1 MSSLGHSFN
10 RLWSASLITNLAD
23 GVVITAA
30 PLLAVSLTTNPVL
43 ISALGAFVMLPWLL
57 LAIPIGVFVD
67 KFDRRYLIA
76 GSNSTRFL
84 VAAAIALSIST
95 HTITIYWLF
104 LATFIIGICEVIAD
118 TSAQALI
125 PQILDKSK
133 YERGNSRLQISETI
147 VQGFIGTPISGFLYA
162 IAIYLPFIANSLGYL
177 VAAFLTLS
185 IPHVVRV
192 GLNVESKETFVDQ
205 MKFGVR
211 YLYEQKNL
219 LRLVLMTASISFFFA
234 LATSTQILFVLKEL
248 HLSKPLF
255 GIVLAIQGI
264 GAVSGGFITPKL
276 SRRFGRERVLS
287 SAIVLNSFLIFLQTF
302 SPNIYFFTA
311 LGTLSAFTIS
321 NWNILLMATYQ
332 DNIPTQLYGRIHG
345 TRRTL
350 VWGVAPIGSILGG
363 VLAHNGLRV
372 PLFVGGLCATVI
384 AISSI
389 NFLLR
394 FAKIKVS

>member
-1 MSSLGHSFN
+1 MCSSDL
-10 RLWSASLITNLAD
+10 
-23 GVVITAA
+23 
-30 PLLAVSLTTNPVL
+30 
-43 ISALGAFVMLPWLL
+43 
-57 LAIPIGVFVD
+57 
-67 KFDRRYLIA
+67 
-76 GSNSTRFL
+76 
-84 VAAAIALSIST
+84 
-95 HTITIYWLF
+95 
-104 LATFIIGICEVIAD
+104 
-118 TSAQALI
+118 
-125 PQILDKSK
+125 
-133 YERGNSRLQISETI
+133 
-147 VQGFIGTPISGFLYA
+147 
-162 IAIYLPFIANSLGYL
+162 
-177 VAAFLTLS
+177 
-185 IPHVVRV
+185 
-192 GLNVESKETFVDQ
+192 
-205 MKFGVR
+205 
-211 YLYEQKNL
+211 
-219 LRLVLMTASISFFFA
+219 
-234 LATSTQILFVLKEL
+234 
-248 HLSKPLF
+248 
-255 GIVLAIQGI
+255 
-264 GAVSGGFITPKL
+264 GFITPKL

>member
-1 MSSLGHSFN
+1 MSSLGYSFR

-30 PLLAVSLTTNPVL
+30 PLLAVSLTTDPVL

-57 LAIPIGVFVD
+57 LAIPIGVIVD
-67 KFDRRYLIA
+67 RFDRRYLIA
-76 GSNSTRFL
+76 GANSTRFL
-84 VAAAIALSIST
+84 VAAAISLSIST

-104 LATFIIGICEVIAD
+104 LATFIIGICEVTAD

-125 PQILDKSK
+125 PQILDKSQ

-147 VQGFIGTPISGFLYA
+147 VQGFVGTPISGFLYA
-162 IAIYLPFIANSLGYL
+162 VAIYLPFVANSLGYL

-185 IPHVVRV
+185 IPHVARV
-192 GLNVESKETFVDQ
+192 SLQVENKETFVDQ
-205 MKFGVR
+205 MKFGVKF
-211 YLYEQKNL
+211 LYNEKNL

-234 LATSTQILFVLKEL
+234 LATSTQVLFILKEL
-248 HLSKPLF
+248 HLSKSLF

-276 SRRFGRERVLS
+276 SRNFGREKVLA
-287 SAIVLNSFLIFLQTF
+287 SAIVLNAFLIFLQTF

-311 LGTLSAFTIS
+311 LGTLGAFTIS
-321 NWNILLMATYQ
+321 NWNVLLMATYQ
-332 DNIPTQLYGRIHG
+332 DNIPTHLYGRIHG

-363 VLAHNGLRV
+363 VLAHNGLRI
-372 PLFVGGLCATVI
+372 PLFVGGLCASAI

-394 FAKIKVS
+394 FAKVKVS